1 MFLNAIIFLWRTK
14 VVNKGIFQGSR
25 RQFSHIFFFQLK
37 LMCLLLVEDQ
47 TLE

>member
-25 RQFSHIFFFQLK
+25 RQFFLFFFSVK
-37 LMCLLLVEDQ
+37 VNVFVIS
-47 TLE
+47 